1 MKRNRTLAAAAL
13 VATLALTTA
22 ACGGSK
28 GGGSN
33 GGGDNAS
40 GKAGAAAGFNAAA
53 DKVVNPSTKK
63 GGTLEMW
70 TTTDV
75 DSLDP
80 GRAYYASVWNYER
93 FYTRTL
99 LAFDGKPGKDGLK
112 LVPDL
117 ASAQPE
123 ISADAK
129 TYTFKLK
136 PGLKFEDGSVI
147 TSKDIK
153 YGIERIFAQ
162 DVVSGGPTYLINEL
176 DQGQGYKGPYTDS
189 DPNKLGLKT
198 VETPDDTTIV
208 FHLAKPNSD
217 FPFLL
222 AMGSAAPVPQ
232 KLDTGSKYGDKP
244 VSSGPYKFKSV
255 EPGKGYELVRNENW
269 DPASDPFRKALP
281 DVVKLTVTTNAD
293 DMDARLLGNTADL
306 DWAQTGLSQAA
317 QVKVLQDP
325 ALKANT
331 DDPYNGF
338 IRYVTMA
345 PSVAPFD
352 NQHCRNAVLYAA
364 DTTALQTA
372 RGGSVA
378 GSLYGS
384 MLPPNILG
392 SDDYDPFGLTK
403 GKPNLD
409 KAKEELKACGKPD
422 GFKTT
427 IAVRGNKPKEV
438 NSAVAL
444 QTALKAVN
452 IDVTVD
458 QYDGKLISSVI
469 GAPDVVKSKGY
480 GLIVMGWGADYPT
493 GSGYLQPLVDG
504 RFITQ
509 NGNNNYA
516 EINDPEINGWFDEA
530 AQATDPAKA
539 AELYKKINHKVVDG
553 AYYLPMV
560 ADKALNWRNPRL
572 TNVYIS
578 DAFGEVD
585 FQALGV
591 SDGK

>member
-13 VATLALTTA
+13 VAALALTTA
-22 ACGGSK
+22 ACGGK
-28 GGGSN
+28 GSS
-33 GGGDNAS
+33 GGDNA
-40 GKAGAAAGFNAAA
+40 GAKKGGAAGFNAAV
-53 DKVVNPSTKK
+53 DKVVNPSEKK
-63 GGTLEMW
+63 GGTLNLW
-70 TTTDV
+70 SSTDV

-99 LAFDGKPGKDGLK
+99 LAYDGKPGKAGLE

-117 ASAQPE
+117 AAAKPE
-123 ISADAK
+123 ISADGK

-189 DPNKLGLKT
+189 DPDKLGLKS
-198 VETPDDTTIV
+198 VQTPDDTTIV
-208 FHLAKPNSD
+208 FTLAKPNST
-217 FPFLL
+217 FPYLL

-232 KLDTGSKYGDKP
+232 KGDTGTKYGDKP
-244 VSSGPYKFKSV
+244 VSSGPYKFKTV

-281 DVVKLTVTTNAD
+281 DVVKLTITTNAD
-293 DMDARLLGNTADL
+293 DMDSRLLANTADL
-306 DWAQTGLSQAA
+306 DWGQTGLSQAA

-325 ALKANT
+325 SLKANT

-338 IRYVTMA
+338 IRYVSIA

-352 NQHCRNAVLYAA
+352 NVHCRNAVLYAA

-378 GSLYGS
+378 GSVYGS

-403 GKPNLD
+403 GKPNVA
-409 KAKEELKACGKPD
+409 KAKEELAACGHPE
-422 GFKTT
+422 GFNTT
-427 IAVRGNKPKEV
+427 IAVRGNKAKEV

-444 QTALKAVN
+444 QTALKAVG
-452 IDVTVD
+452 ITVTVD

-504 RFITQ
+504 RFIAQ
-509 NGNNNYA
+509 NGNNNYS
-516 EINDPEINGWFDEA
+516 EINDPEINGWFDQA
-530 AQATDPAKA
+530 AQESDPAKA
-539 AELYKKINHKVVDG
+539 ADLYKKINHKVVDG
-553 AYYLPMV
+553 AYYLPIV

-572 TNVYIS
+572 TNVYIT

>member
-1 MKRNRTLAAAAL
+1 MKRNRTLAVAAL
-13 VATLALTTA
+13 AATLALTVS
-22 ACGGSK
+22 ACGGGK
-28 GGGSN
+28 EEGN
-33 GGGDNAS
+33 GDNTT
-40 GKAGAAAGFNAAA
+40 GAGFNAAV
-53 DKVVNPSTKK
+53 DKVVNPSDKK
-63 GGTLEMW
+63 GGTLNMW

-80 GRAYYASVWNYER
+80 ARAYYASVWNYER

-99 LAFDGKPGKDGLK
+99 LAFDGKPGKAGLN

-117 ASAQPE
+117 ATAKPE
-123 ISADAK
+123 ISADGK

-162 DVVSGGPTYLINEL
+162 DVISGGPTYLINEL
-176 DQGQGYKGPYTDS
+176 DQGQKYTGPYNDT
-189 DPNKLGLKT
+189 DPNKLGLRT
-198 VETPDDTTIV
+198 VLTPDDNTII
-208 FHLAKPNSD
+208 FNLAKPNSD
-217 FPFLL
+217 FPYLL

-232 KLDTGSKYGDKP
+232 KLDTGAQYGQKP
-244 VSSGPYKFKSV
+244 VSSGPYKFKSA
-255 EPGKGYELVRNENW
+255 EPGKLYELVRNEHW

-293 DMDARLLGNTADL
+293 DMDSQLLANTADL

-317 QVKVLQDP
+317 QVKVLQDD

-338 IRYVTMA
+338 IRYVSLV

-352 NQHCRNAVLYAA
+352 NPHCRNAVLYAA

-378 GSLYGS
+378 GSVYGS

-392 SDDYDPFGLTK
+392 SDDYDPYKLTQ
-403 GKPNLD
+403 GKPNIE
-409 KAKEELKACGKPD
+409 KAKEELKACGKPE
-422 GFKTT
+422 GFRTN

-452 IDVTVD
+452 IDVTVQ
-458 QYDGKLISSVI
+458 QYDGKLIASEI

-480 GLIVMGWGADYPT
+480 GLIVMGWGADFPT
-493 GSGYLQPLVDG
+493 GSGYMQPLMDG
-504 RFITQ
+504 RFIPS
-509 NGNNNYA
+509 NGNSNYS
-516 EINDPEINGWFDEA
+516 EINDPEVNAWFD
-530 AQATDPAKA
+530 QALQETDPAKA
-539 AELYKKINHKVVDG
+539 AEIYKKINHKVIDG
-553 AYYLPMV
+553 GYYLPIV

-572 TNVYIS
+572 TNVYINP
-578 DAFGEVD
+578 AFGEVD

>member
-1 MKRNRTLAAAAL
+1 MTRNRTLAAAAL

-28 GGGSN
+28 GGGS
-33 GGGDNAS
+33 GDAPSAS
-40 GKAGAAAGFNAAA
+40 SAGGFNAAV
-53 DKVVNPSTKK
+53 DKVLNPSDKK
-63 GGTLEMW
+63 GGTLNLW
-70 TTTDV
+70 SSTDV

-93 FYTRTL
+93 FYARTL

-123 ISADAK
+123 VAADGK

-136 PGLKFEDGSVI
+136 SGLKFEDGSAI

-162 DVVSGGPTYLINEL
+162 DVVAGGPTYLINSL
-176 DQGQGYKGPYTDS
+176 DQGQNYKGPYTDS
-189 DPNKLGLKT
+189 DPNKMGLKT
-198 VETPDDTTIV
+198 VETPDANTII
-208 FHLAKPNSD
+208 FHLAAPDSS

-222 AMGSAAPVPQ
+222 AMGSASPVPQ
-232 KLDTGSKYGDKP
+232 KLDTGAKYGDKP

-255 EPGKGYELVRNENW
+255 DPGKGYELVRNENW
-269 DPASDPFRKALP
+269 DPATDPFRKALP
-281 DVVKLTVTTNAD
+281 DVVKLTITTNAD
-293 DMDARLLGNTADL
+293 EMDSRQLDGTADL

-325 ALKANT
+325 TKKANT

-338 IRYVTMA
+338 IRFISIV
-345 PSVAPFD
+345 PKVAPFD
-352 NQHCRNAVLYAA
+352 NIHCRKAVMYAA

-378 GSLYGS
+378 GSTFGS

-392 SDDYDPFGLTK
+392 SDDYDPFELTK
-403 GKPNLD
+403 GKPNVE
-409 KAKEELKACGKPD
+409 KAKDELKQCGKPE
-422 GFKTT
+422 GFTTT
-427 IAVRGNKPKEV
+427 IAVRGNKAKEV

-444 QTALKAVN
+444 QTALKAINVTVN
-452 IDVTVD
+452 VD
-458 QYDGKLISSVI
+458 QYDGKLLASVA
-469 GAPDVVKSKGY
+469 GAPDVVHSKNY
-480 GLIVMGWGADYPT
+480 GLIVAGWGADFPN
-493 GSGYLQPLVDG
+493 GAGYMQPLMDG
-504 RFITQ
+504 RFITKT
-509 NGNNNYA
+509 GNSNYP
-516 EINDPEINGWFDEA
+516 ETNDPAVNALFDQA
-530 AQATDPAKA
+530 AAEKDPAKA
-539 AELYKKINHKVVDG
+539 AELYKKINHTVVDQ
-553 AYYLPMV
+553 AVWLPIV
-560 ADKALNWRNPRL
+560 ADKALNYRNPRL
-572 TNVYIS
+572 TNVFIT

>member
-1 MKRNRTLAAAAL
+1 MKRNRTLAVAAL
-13 VATLALTTA
+13 AATLALTAT

-28 GGGSN
+28 SGSSGEGGTKGS
-33 GGGDNAS
+33 
-40 GKAGAAAGFNAAA
+40 AAGFNAAV
-53 DKVVNPSTKK
+53 DKVVNPSDKK
-63 GGTLEMW
+63 GGTLNLW

-80 GRAYYASVWNYER
+80 GRAYYASVWNFER

-99 LAFDGKPGKDGLK
+99 LAFDGKPGKDGLN

-117 ASAQPE
+117 AAAKPE
-123 ISADAK
+123 ISADGK

-136 PGLKFEDGSVI
+136 PGLKFEDGTVI

-153 YGIERIFAQ
+153 YGIERVFAQ
-162 DVVSGGPTYLINEL
+162 DVISGGPTYVVNEL
-176 DQGQGYKGPYTDS
+176 DQGQNYKGPYTDT
-189 DPNKLGLKT
+189 DPNKLGLKS
-198 VETPDDTTIV
+198 VQTPDDTTII
-208 FHLAKPNSD
+208 FTLAKPNSD
-217 FPFLL
+217 FPYLL

-232 KLDTGSKYGDKP
+232 KLDTGAHYADKP
-244 VSSGPYKFKSV
+244 VSSGPYKFKSA

-293 DMDARLLGNTADL
+293 DMDARLLANTADL
-306 DWAQTGLSQAA
+306 DWGQTGLSQAA
-317 QVKVLQDP
+317 QVKVLQDQ

-338 IRYVTMA
+338 IRYVVMA
-345 PSVAPFD
+345 PTVAPFEND
-352 NQHCRNAVLYAA
+352 HCRKAVLYAA

-392 SDDYDPFGLTK
+392 SDDYDPWQLTK
-403 GKPNLD
+403 GKPNIE

-458 QYDGKLISSVI
+458 QYDGKLNASVI
-469 GAPDVVKSKGY
+469 GAPDSVKSKGY

-504 RFITQ
+504 RFITT

-516 EINDPEINGWFDEA
+516 EINDPEINGWFDQA
-530 AQATDPAKA
+530 AQSTDPAKA
-539 AELYKKINHKVVDG
+539 AELYKKINHKVADG
-553 AYYLPMV
+553 AYYLPIV

>member
-1 MKRNRTLAAAAL
+1 MTRNRTLAAAAL

-28 GGGSN
+28 GGGTSSE
-33 GGGDNAS
+33 AS
-40 GKAGAAAGFNAAA
+40 ASSKGGFNAAV
-53 DKVVNPSTKK
+53 DKVLNASDKK
-63 GGTLEMW
+63 GGTLNLW
-70 TTTDV
+70 SSTDV

-93 FYTRTL
+93 FYARTL
-99 LAFDGKPGKDGLK
+99 LAFDGKPGKEGLK

-117 ASAQPE
+117 AAAQPE
-123 ISADAK
+123 IAADGK

-136 PGLKFEDGSVI
+136 SGLKFEDGSPI
-147 TSKDIK
+147 TTKDIK

-162 DVVSGGPTYLINEL
+162 DVVAGGPTYLINSL
-176 DQGQGYKGPYTDS
+176 DQGQNYKGPYTDS

-208 FHLAKPNSD
+208 FHLAAPDSS

-222 AMGSAAPVPQ
+222 AMGSASPVPQ
-232 KLDTGSKYGDKP
+232 KLDTGAKYGDKP

-281 DVVKLTVTTNAD
+281 DVVKLTITTNAD
-293 DMDARLLGNTADL
+293 DMDARQLDGTADL

-317 QVKVLQDP
+317 QAKVLTDP

-338 IRYVTMA
+338 IRFISIV
-345 PSVAPFD
+345 PKVAPFD
-352 NQHCRNAVLYAA
+352 NIHCRKAVMYAA

-378 GSLYGS
+378 GSTFGS

-392 SDDYDPFGLTK
+392 SDDYDPFELTK

-409 KAKEELKACGKPD
+409 KAKAELKECGKPD
-422 GFKTT
+422 GFTTT
-427 IAVRGNKPKEV
+427 IAVRGNKAKEV

-444 QTALKAVN
+444 QTALKAINVTVN
-452 IDVTVD
+452 VD
-458 QYDGKLISSVI
+458 QYDGKLLASVA
-469 GAPDVVKSKGY
+469 GSPDTVHSKGY
-480 GLIVMGWGADYPT
+480 GLIVAGWGADYPN
-493 GSGYLQPLVDG
+493 GAGYMQPLMDG
-504 RFITQ
+504 RFITKT
-509 NGNNNYA
+509 GNSNYP
-516 EINDPEINGWFDEA
+516 ETNDPAINALFDKA
-530 AQATDPAKA
+530 AAEKDPAKA
-539 AELYKKINHKVVDG
+539 AELYKQINHTVVDS
-553 AYYLPMV
+553 AVWLPIV
-560 ADKALNWRNPRL
+560 ADKALNYRNPRL
-572 TNVYIS
+572 TNVFVN

>member
-1 MKRNRTLAAAAL
+1 MKRNRTLAAAAM
-13 VATLALTTA
+13 VAALALTTA

-28 GGGSN
+28 GGTADDNSSASKGGS
-33 GGGDNAS
+33 AS
-40 GKAGAAAGFNAAA
+40 GFNAAV
-53 DKVVNPSTKK
+53 DKVVNPSTQK
-63 GGTLEMW
+63 GGTLNLW
-70 TTTDV
+70 SSTDV

-99 LAFDGKPGKDGLK
+99 LAYDGKPGKEGLE

-117 ASAQPE
+117 AAAKPE
-123 ISADAK
+123 ISADGK

-162 DVVSGGPTYLINEL
+162 DVISGGPTYLINEL
-176 DQGQGYKGPYTDS
+176 DQGQDYKGPYTDT
-189 DPNKLGLKT
+189 DPNKLGLKS
-198 VETPDDTTIV
+198 VQTPDDTTIV
-208 FHLAKPNSD
+208 FTLAKPNST
-217 FPFLL
+217 FPYLL

-232 KLDTGSKYGDKP
+232 KLDTGATYGSKP
-244 VSSGPYKFKSV
+244 VSSGPYKFKSA

-281 DVVKLTVTTNAD
+281 DVVKLTITTNAD
-293 DMDARLLGNTADL
+293 DMDARLLANTADL
-306 DWAQTGLSQAA
+306 DWAQTGLSQNA
-317 QVKVLQDP
+317 QAQVLQDEK
-325 ALKANT
+325 LKANT
-331 DDPYNGF
+331 DDPFNGF

-345 PSVAPFD
+345 PTVAPFD
-352 NQHCRNAVLYAA
+352 NIHCRNAVLYAA

-372 RGGSVA
+372 RGGPVA
-378 GSLYGS
+378 GALFGS

-403 GKPNLD
+403 GKPNKE
-409 KAKEELKACGKPD
+409 KAKEELAACGKPD

-427 IAVRGNKPKEV
+427 IAVRGNKAKEV

-444 QTALKAVN
+444 QAALKEVG

-493 GSGYLQPLVDG
+493 GSGFLQPLVDG
-504 RFITQ
+504 RFITS

-516 EINDPEINGWFDEA
+516 EINDPEINGWFDQA
-530 AQATDPAKA
+530 AQESDPAKA
-539 AELYKKINHKVVDG
+539 ADLYKKINHKVVDG

-572 TNVYIS
+572 TNVYIT